1 MPVGWKQVTVGNCT
15 NDEKQYVLLLSMM
28 NFDESSIDTI
38 HRPCP
43 STCSNRHWTAETS
56 LPMTRSSAP

>member
-15 NDEKQYVLLLSMM
+15 NDEKQYVLLVSKM

-38 HRPCP
+38 HRPC
-43 STCSNRHWTAETS
+43 SFYS
-56 LPMTRSSAP
+56 LKSPLDR